1 MVKYSLCLIVRSD
14 SEALL
19 HDSEYL
25 YITVSTG
32 LRDSDALVVRDS
44 EAMFVPDSEYRFG
57 MIVSAVCA

>member
-1 MVKYSLCLIVRSD
+1 MRD

-44 EAMFVPDSEYRFG
+44 EAIFMPDSEYRFG
-57 MIVSAVCA
+57 MIVSTVCA